1 MALDMKQRESL
12 ARVDDDDRRRKIGL
26 ARDIIYKQRFAVGTT
41 KVDDLLMEQSL
52 VPTDVSSRT
61 HSFRRDVNIQ

>member
-41 KVDDLLMEQSL
+41 KVDDILMEQSL

-61 HSFRRDVNIQ
+61 HSPRRDVNIQ